1 MVGDRKR
8 LTDLPEHSLEEIVSL
23 IVKDKKDLNK
33 FFGFGLS
40 SKLFYKSTLHVLDQH
55 DIYFPMDM
63 GQSAKSKSNVTM
75 MRYMAQYDSV
85 SKGKFGPRFVTKRRA
100 PEPSHSGCKCCGDGT
115 MGDGRIIEWL
125 NECKGLRKIYFD
137 KIDVSM
143 PIIQLAFQRLIYQNH
158 TSIQVFKFENDPN
171 YTNAIENDFFNRC
184 IRGCEN
190 LKELTVVWNLK
201 NGMDQRDSFRFL
213 KGVFKVLDNMPGLEA
228 LHIVVPWIDGKPQ
241 PLKAGDD
248 TRFYK
253 GRDAIYDN
261 FGFKYIIIDAQL
273 RFYYEPTI
281 WLGNDDDDIPQI
293 VKCKELPMVKNRK
306 IFTFN
311 GKFASRMSPDK
322 CLEHGVI
329 SKDPINAAECA
340 KLGKKMKKKWK
351 PNQKEPNKLNVDEDG
366 NKTFETKHKHNCK
379 ESSHICITCT
389 TESYTP
395 TFYEQREEN
404 EGPKDVIVEKECE
417 NSIKKEKIIS
427 EESNDKNGIKQENE
441 TLTETIVDEKSKNGT
456 KGAKIISDESSDKD
470 ESEEAMQN
478 AKEMEEKRQKYLKN
492 WW

>member
-23 IVKDKKDLNK
+23 IVKNKKDLNK

-63 GQSAKSKSNVTM
+63 GQSAKSKSNLTM

-85 SKGKFGPRFVTKRRA
+85 SKGKFGLRFVTKRRA

-125 NECKGLRKIYFD
+125 NECKCLRKIYFD

-241 PLKAGDD
+241 PLPAGDMQHD

-253 GRDAIYDN
+253 TRDITYEN

-293 VKCKELPMVKNRK
+293 VKCKELGAAGGANYK
-306 IFTFN
+306 IEEWDEKIKELA
-311 GKFASRMSPDK
+311 GDP
-322 CLEHGVI
+322 GVNVVLDCVG
-329 SKDPINAAECA
+329 SSY
-340 KLGKKMKKKWK
+340 WK
-351 PNQKEPNKLNVDEDG
+351 QNVNVLSQDG
-366 NKTFETKHKHNCK
+366 RWTL
-379 ESSHICITCT
+379 
-389 TESYTP
+389 YGLMG
-395 TFYEQREEN
+395 
-404 EGPKDVIVEKECE
+404 GPKVDGPLLAMMLRKRLRLEATTLRSR
-417 NSIKKEKIIS
+417 SIDYKKELTRCFSEHALDLFRNGRYKVILDKKSFLLEDAQGSHDYMETNGNIGKVILQVAKD
-427 EESNDKNGIKQENE
+427 EES
-441 TLTETIVDEKSKNGT
+441 
-456 KGAKIISDESSDKD
+456 
-470 ESEEAMQN
+470 
-478 AKEMEEKRQKYLKN
+478 
-492 WW
+492 